1 VSSVFKTILFSA
13 VVLFAATT
21 LLAQPE
27 RKSRPAPKPVPAEAQ
42 DKSKEAAE
50 LFDAAQNAHQAGD
63 LVKAVELYGKALAFD
78 PELWQAEYQRG
89 SAYFSLGKLAEAKAS
104 MTRVTGLLAQYPAS
118 DQVKQI
124 SARVQTTLGEIA
136 LAEAKPDEAEKAFRR
151 ALEINTQN
159 ARAHSGLA
167 EVMLATNKHA
177 DAVAEAKAAIAAGD
191 DRTATLALLGVALT
205 ATGKFDE
212 ALPALNEALKRD
224 PKNALALGYR
234 AEVLIAKNKPGE
246 AAADLRAAL
255 AVEPKLQTKLR
266 LAALEAQTKRF
277 NEAIPLFQEVLKED
291 PNNADARVGLTGALI
306 ESGQAT
312 DAAAQLE
319 QLIKAEPNRAVL
331 RAQLAELYLPK
342 QPDKA
347 FEQYKA
353 AAGLEPKNANHQV
366 GMASA
371 LVKLRKFQE
380 AIDVLKPVLDSNP
393 KEDIAYFAHTNLA
406 TALFEL
412 DDFPNAAREF
422 LWILDHQ
429 AKRGDQKRAAI
440 SLYFL
445 GVCFDKI
452 GDYEQALKAY
462 EQFMTLAS
470 PDNQLEIE
478 KIKLRLPSLKRQI
491 EKGQS
496 KVKRKP

>member
-1 VSSVFKTILFSA
+1 VFNVFKLIPTFL
-13 VVLFAATT
+13 VLS
-21 LLAQPE
+21 LLALAASAQPP
-27 RKSRPAPKPVPAEAQ
+27 RRTKPAPAQAANKAE
-42 DKSKEAAE
+42 DKTQKATE

-63 LVKAVELYGKALAFD
+63 LGKAVELYGQALEND
-78 PELWQAEYQRG
+78 PELWQAEFQRG
-89 SAYFSLGKLAEAKAS
+89 GAYFSLGKLAEAKAS
-104 MTRVTGLLAQYPAS
+104 MNRVAELLAQVPGS

-136 LAEAKPDEAEKAFRR
+136 LAETKPDDAEKAFRR
-151 ALEINTQN
+151 VLELNPQT

-167 EVMLATNKHA
+167 EILFAANKHA
-177 DAVAEAKAAIAAGD
+177 EAIAEAKAAIAAGE
-191 DRTATLALLGVALT
+191 DRAATFTLLGVALVNT
-205 ATGKFDE
+205 NKFDE
-212 ALPALNEALKRD
+212 ALPTLSEALKRE
-224 PKNALALGYR
+224 PKNAMALLYR
-234 AEVLIAKNKPGE
+234 AEVFIAQNKPVE
-246 AAADLRAAL
+246 ASADLRAAL
-255 AVEPKLQTKLR
+255 AIEANTRTKLR
-266 LAALEAQTKRF
+266 LAALQAQAKQF
-277 NEAIPLFQEVLKED
+277 NEAQALFQEVLTAEPD
-291 PNNADARVGLTGALI
+291 NNDARTGLTAIMI
-306 ESGQAT
+306 ESGKGEEAVG
-312 DAAAQLE
+312 QLE

-342 QPDKA
+342 NPEKA
-347 FEQYKA
+347 LEQYTA
-353 AAGLEPKNANHQV
+353 AAKLEPNRANHHV

-380 AIDVLKPVLDSNP
+380 AVDVLKPVLASTL
-393 KEDIAYFAHTNLA
+393 KEDVAYFAHTNMA

-429 AKRGDQKRAAI
+429 GRRGDRKRAAI

-452 GDYEQALKAY
+452 GDYEQALRAY
-462 EQFMTLAS
+462 NQFMELAS

-478 KIKLRLPSLKRQI
+478 KIKLRMPSLKRQI
-491 EKGQS
+491 ELGQS

>member
-1 VSSVFKTILFSA
+1 
-13 VVLFAATT
+13 
-21 LLAQPE
+21 
-27 RKSRPAPKPVPAEAQ
+27 
-42 DKSKEAAE
+42 
-50 LFDAAQNAHQAGD
+50 
-63 LVKAVELYGKALAFD
+63 
-78 PELWQAEYQRG
+78 
-89 SAYFSLGKLAEAKAS
+89 
-104 MTRVTGLLAQYPAS
+104 
-118 DQVKQI
+118 
-124 SARVQTTLGEIA
+124 
-136 LAEAKPDEAEKAFRR
+136 
-151 ALEINTQN
+151 
-159 ARAHSGLA
+159 
-167 EVMLATNKHA
+167 
-177 DAVAEAKAAIAAGD
+177 
-191 DRTATLALLGVALT
+191 LLGVALT
-205 ATGKFDE
+205 AMNKFDE
-212 ALPALNEALKRD
+212 ALPALNEALKRE
-224 PKNALALGYR
+224 PKNALALGCR
-234 AEVLIAKNKPGE
+234 AEIFIVKNKPSE

-255 AVEPKLQTKLR
+255 AVEPKPQTKLR
-266 LAALEAQTKRF
+266 LAALQAQTKRF
-277 NEAIPLFQEVLKED
+277 SEAIVLFQEILKED
-291 PNNADARVGLTGALI
+291 PNNADARVGLTGTLI
-306 ESGQAT
+306 ESGQAA
-312 DAAAQLE
+312 DAVAQLE

-331 RAQLAELYLPK
+331 HAQLAELYLPK

-347 FEQYKA
+347 LEQYRA
-353 AAGLEPKNANHQV
+353 AAELEPKNANHQV

-371 LVKLRKFQE
+371 MVKLRKFQE
-380 AIDVLKPVLDSNP
+380 AVDVLKPVLDTNP

-422 LWILDHQ
+422 LLILNYQ
-429 AKRGDQKRAAI
+429 SKRGDQKRAAI